1 MADESPKD
9 TTGNKLAESGD
20 AAAGADKSGQAAEA
34 PPIVING
41 QYIKDFSFE
50 NPHAPESLMQAAQ
63 ESPAISVTVDVGAKQ
78 VQERSYEI
86 VLTIRTEA
94 KREEKTMFLVELQY
108 AGVFTLAEVPKEVVQ
123 ALVFIEAPRLLFP
136 FARHIIAECVRD
148 GGFPPLMIQPID
160 FVALFKQ
167 RMAKQAQTGTN
178 GAETKADGEDKE
190 TAATGGGD
198 SATA

>member
-1 MADESPKD
+1 MADESQND
-9 TTGNKLAESGD
+9 TTDETPAGNG
-20 AAAGADKSGQAAEA
+20 AAGTGTETASGEKTGQAQEA
-34 PPIVING
+34 PPIVVNG

-50 NPHAPESLMQAAQ
+50 NPNAPESLMQAAQ
-63 ESPAISVTVDVGAKQ
+63 ESPAISVTVDVAAKQ
-78 VQERSYEI
+78 IQERSYE
-86 VLTIRTEA
+86 VLLTIRTEA
-94 KREEKTMFLVELQY
+94 KRKDKTMFLAELQY
-108 AGVFTLAEVPKEVVQ
+108 AGVFTLSEVPQEVVQ

-167 RMAKQAQTGTN
+167 RMAKQKASAEAS
-178 GAETKADGEDKE
+178 GAASD
-190 TAATGGGD
+190 GD

>member
-1 MADESPKD
+1 MADESPKG
-9 TTGNKLAESGD
+9 TTGDTPADEQ
-20 AAAGADKSGQAAEA
+20 AAGPAADA

-63 ESPAISVTVDVGAKQ
+63 QSPTITVTVDVGAKQ
-78 VQERSYEI
+78 IQERSYEI

-108 AGVFTLAEVPKEVVQ
+108 GGVFTLADVPKEVVQ

-167 RMAKQAQTGTN
+167 RMTQQGQAGAN
-178 GAETKADGEDKE
+178 GADTETDGADGDAA
-190 TAATGGGD
+190 AATDDGD

>member
-9 TTGNKLAESGD
+9 KTGNTPAGGE
-20 AAAGADKSGQAAEA
+20 AAGVDKSGQAAEA

-63 ESPAISVTVDVGAKQ
+63 DSPAISVTVDVAAKQ

-86 VLTIRTEA
+86 TLTIRTEA
-94 KREEKTMFLVELQY
+94 KREEKVMFLVELQY

-167 RMAKQAQTGTN
+167 RMSQQAKVGAN
-178 GAETKADGEDKE
+178 GAEAKTDGAEE
-190 TAATGGGD
+190 EASGEGEGD
-198 SATA
+198 TATA

>member
-1 MADESPKD
+1 MADESQKNK
-9 TTGNKLAESGD
+9 TGNTPAGGD
-20 AAAGADKSGQAAEA
+20 AAGTDASGQAAEA

-63 ESPAISVTVDVGAKQ
+63 ESPAITVTVDVGAKQ

-86 VLTIRTEA
+86 TLTIRTEA
-94 KREEKTMFLVELQY
+94 KREEKVMFLVELQY

-167 RMAKQAQTGTN
+167 RMSHQAKAAAN
-178 GAETKADGEDKE
+178 GAEAKTDGAEEDASGEGK
-190 TAATGGGD
+190 GD
-198 SATA
+198 TATA